1 MQQQHPPWLLD
12 QDDDEAANRQ
22 TASLGGVAI
31 TLLLLVVGVFLVHE
45 LHAKATVEDCLMTG
59 RTNCDLLVQDHD

>member
-1 MQQQHPPWLLD
+1 MQQHPTWLLD

-31 TLLLLVVGVFLVHE
+31 TLLLLVVGLFLVHE
-45 LHAKATVEDCLMTG
+45 LHAKVAVEDCLMAG
-59 RTNCDLLVQDHD
+59 RTNCDLMVQKHY